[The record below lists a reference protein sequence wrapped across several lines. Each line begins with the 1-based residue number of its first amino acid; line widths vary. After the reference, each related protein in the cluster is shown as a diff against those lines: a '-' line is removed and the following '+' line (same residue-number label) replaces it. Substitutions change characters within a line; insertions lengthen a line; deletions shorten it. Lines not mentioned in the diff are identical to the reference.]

1 MVRDIYYQ
9 SAGNPLQFDRLPSRW
24 PQVAFRHHA
33 PPLSRTAAIVF
44 KLLLGGLATVVLTT
58 AVIAVSTSYRF
69 LDEAILLGVIVI
81 LAIHATKKWDPAWL
95 TTPLPAVLIIYGCL
109 SAPLP
114 SAMLILICSV
124 TLGRLTWHF
133 GRHWTG
139 TSTTSPLPRE
149 TGRRLRQRWNGYL
162 LVVALLP
169 LVASIVGIVIGSVL
183 LAVLLVTCLV
193 LVQTGHATFHRRRA
207 TIPRTIVSS
216 LASWLTYNRHNSV
229 LPGMFRSPAGTWYG
243 RIVWSLATVS
253 LVTITG
259 IRLAADAAGRRPYE
273 AAMPSNESVASM
285 PAFDTEDTHQMDTRR
300 PFVPIGGVALL
311 MPVLFG
317 CVVPMVVTIA
327 IPLGLTLP
335 ILVEAGSYRRNRVT
349 PDRWGTLVRDIQTSY
364 DPIERRSLYQGHIVA
379 DGSPLL
385 VPREVFDEHAHFLG
399 DSGSGKTSMGLVPCM
414 EQLLA
419 GGNCSMVVI
428 DLKADSMEL
437 LAALHTAAAEAQRRT
452 GRDIPIQ
459 HFSNQPRRNT
469 FSFNILTQPYW
480 NDFDIYMRTD
490 ILCGALGLQYG
501 TDYGEGYYS
510 SANAAVLY
518 HTIKAYPEA
527 TTFRELADRIGYVV
541 STAKKHELHPE
552 VRKAGVHV
560 QEVLKRLGSFEA
572 LNVAPDDARDL
583 ASGGPH
589 SPEIAQEGIDL
600 SRPFREPSI
609 FYFHL
614 SASLSPGSSPEIA
627 RLATYFLLCA
637 AAQTQRKHRV
647 YLVID
652 EFQRMVSRNVEYV
665 LQLARSMDVS
675 VILANQSMQD
685 LKTSTADLIPAIEAN
700 CRYRQ
705 WFSVSASADRER
717 LANASG
723 QTIDYLTTRSSN
735 TNANG
740 GTSSSVSRQEVL
752 LSRLS
757 PNDILLASDH
767 PHRSIV
773 RISRGAGYAQYG
785 GMPLVVEHDF
795 HITRETYE
803 HRKAFLWP
811 EDLPGTFV
819 PANDRTASEPEA
831 PAGPLMTTEVIGG
844 DTTQGDP
851 VQGDP
856 GQGDTTQS
864 DLFPTDLF
872 GSYLD
877 AKAAPKRSRPRRK
890 KKGDQ

>member
-9 SAGNPLQFDRLPSRW
+9 SVGNPLQFDRLPSRC
-24 PQVAFRHHA
+24 PQVAFPYHA
-33 PPLSRTAAIVF
+33 PPLSRTAATLF
-44 KLLLGGLATVVLTT
+44 RLFLAGLATIILTT
-58 AVIAVSTSYRF
+58 FVMVASTSYRL
-69 LDEAILLGVIVI
+69 LDEAMLLAVIVI
-81 LAIHATKKWDPAWL
+81 LAIQATKKWDLIWL
-95 TTPLPAVLIIYGCL
+95 TTPLSAVLIVYGCL
-109 SAPLP
+109 AAPLP

-124 TLGRLTWHF
+124 TLGRPTWHF
-133 GRHWTG
+133 GRHWT
-139 TSTTSPLPRE
+139 STNTASPLDRE
-149 TGRRLRQRWNGYL
+149 TGHRLRRRWDGFM

-169 LVASIVGIVIGSVL
+169 PVASIVGLVIGSL
-183 LAVLLVTCLV
+183 PLAVLLLTCIMF
-193 LVQTGHATFHRRRA
+193 VQSGHAIFHPGRA
-207 TIPRTIVSS
+207 TIPKTIASS
-216 LASWLTYNRHNSV
+216 LASWLTYNQHNNV
-229 LPGMFRSPAGTWYG
+229 LPGMFRSPAGIWYR
-243 RIVWSLATVS
+243 RIVWTLATMS
-253 LVTITG
+253 LVTVTG
-259 IRLAADAAGRRPYE
+259 IRVAADAAGRCPYG
-273 AAMPSNESVASM
+273 AAPLPNESIVTI
-285 PAFDTEDTHQMDTRR
+285 PAFDAEDTPTGLHPLDTGR
-300 PFVPIGGVALL
+300 PIVPIGGAALL
-311 MPVLFG
+311 MLVLFG
-317 CVVPMVVTIA
+317 CLVPMAVTIA
-327 IPLGLTLP
+327 LPIALTLP
-335 ILVEAGSYRRNRVT
+335 VLVEAGSYRRNRVT
-349 PDRWGTLVRDIQTSY
+349 PDRWNTLVRDIQTSS
-364 DPIERRSLYQGHIVA
+364 DPIERRSLYQGRVIA

-399 DSGSGKTSMGLVPCM
+399 DSGSGKTLMGLVPCM

-419 GGNCSMVVI
+419 SGNCSMVVI

-437 LAALHTAAAEAQRRT
+437 LAALHAAAGEARHPT

-480 NDFDIYMRTD
+480 NDFDNYMRTD

-518 HTIKAYPEA
+518 HTIKNYPEA

-541 STAKKHELHPE
+541 ATAKKHELHPE
-552 VRKAGVHV
+552 VRKAGVDV

-572 LNVAPDDARDL
+572 LNVAPD
-583 ASGGPH
+583 GPH
-589 SPEIAQEGIDL
+589 GPEIAQEGIDL

-757 PNDILLASDH
+757 PNDILLAGDH

-795 HITRETYE
+795 HISRETYE
-803 HRKAFLWP
+803 HRKAFCWS

-819 PANDRTASEPEA
+819 PANDRQASEPETT
-831 PAGPLMTTEVIGG
+831 AGPLMTTEVIGG
-844 DTTQGDP
+844 DTGQDHTE
-851 VQGDP
+851 
-856 GQGDTTQS
+856 QGDTAQS
-864 DLFPTDLF
+864 DLFPMDLF
-872 GSYLD
+872 DSYLD
-877 AKAAPKRSRPRRK
+877 AKASPKRSRPRRK